1 DDTQGQHNDQ
11 MTQEVTVKTSGIG
24 AEVSAGGISVNLIPR
39 EGGNTVKGGGY
50 FGGSWGGMQGDNLTQ
65 ALKDR
70 GLKSGDRMDYTY
82 DTNPWVGGP
91 LVRDRLW
98 FFGSYRAQ
106 NNANIVANSFYPD
119 GSPGIFDTRTNNYTL
134 RLTAQ
139 LTRRNKLTAYLD
151 RSPHSALH

>member
-1 DDTQGQHNDQ
+1 VHGSVSKDTTVHVDGMNMNAFGPGDDTQGQHNDQ

-82 DTNPWVGGP
+82 DTNPWVG
-91 LVRDRLW
+91 
-98 FFGSYRAQ
+98 
-106 NNANIVANSFYPD
+106 
-119 GSPGIFDTRTNNYTL
+119 
-134 RLTAQ
+134 
-139 LTRRNKLTAYLD
+139 
-151 RSPHSALH
+151 